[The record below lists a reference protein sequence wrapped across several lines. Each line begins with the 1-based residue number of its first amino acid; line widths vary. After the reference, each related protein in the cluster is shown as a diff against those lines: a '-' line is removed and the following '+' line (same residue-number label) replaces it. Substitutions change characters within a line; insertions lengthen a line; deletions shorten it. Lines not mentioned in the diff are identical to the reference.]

1 MLIHTP
7 NKHEFAF
14 FFELLSPLL
23 YGKTTGAQIYVED
36 ELLYHRVINVL
47 RLSEGEVFILFDRA
61 VHSRLQ
67 LLQTQGKKR
76 LICLI
81 IESSVNKELVPPITF
96 VLPLLKRDDLEAA
109 LYCLVET
116 GINSIQLLTTDKT
129 QKQQITEKDSARMHK
144 IMIAAAEQ
152 SKHFA
157 LPTLHNPI
165 SLEKLLLI
173 AKDSSAVHLYYDHQG
188 APFFDVMQQIRK
200 ENLCEIVVMV
210 GPEADL
216 TPEEKEMVKAAGFI
230 FCALTPTILRACQ
243 AVAIGAGALRAVIK

>member
-23 YGKTTGAQIYVED
+23 YGKTTGAQICVED
-36 ELLYHRVINVL
+36 EILYHRIINVL
-47 RLSEGEVFILFDRA
+47 RLAQGEVLILFNA
-61 VHSRLQ
+61 TVHSRLQ
-67 LLQTQGKKR
+67 LLETQGKKR
-76 LICLI
+76 LIFLI
-81 IESSVNKELVPPITF
+81 IESSVNEHLAPSITF

-109 LYCLVET
+109 LYSLVET

-129 QKQQITEKDSARMHK
+129 QKQQITEKDTARMHK

-157 LPTLHNPI
+157 VPALHNPI

-173 AKDSSAVHLYYDHQG
+173 AKDSAAFHLYYDHQG
-188 APFFDVMQQIRK
+188 APFFDVMQVVSK
-200 ENLCEIVVMV
+200 ENPRELMVMV
-210 GPEADL
+210 GPEGDL
-216 TPEEKEMVKAAGFI
+216 TPQEKEMVKAAGFI

-243 AVAIGAGALRAVIK
+243 AVAVGAGALRAVIK

>member
-14 FFELLSPLL
+14 FFDLLSPLL
-23 YGKTTGAQIYVED
+23 YGKTPGAQILVDD
-36 ELLYHRVINVL
+36 ELLYHRIINVL
-47 RLSEGEVFILFDRA
+47 RLSEGELFILFDAA

-81 IESSVNKELVPPITF
+81 IESSVNSKLTPSITF

-109 LYCLVET
+109 LYSLVEI

-129 QKQQITEKDSARMHK
+129 QKQQITEKDTARMHK
-144 IMIAAAEQ
+144 IMLAAAEQ

-157 LPTLHNPI
+157 VPTLHTPI

-173 AKDSSAVHLYYDHQG
+173 AKDSSATHLYYDHQG
-188 APFFDVMQQIRK
+188 SPFFDVMQTVRK
-200 ENLCEIVVMV
+200 ENPFELMVMV
-210 GPEADL
+210 GPEGDL
-216 TPEEKEMVKAAGFI
+216 TPPEKEMVKAAGFI

-243 AVAIGAGALRAVIK
+243 AVAVGAGALRAAIK